1 MQSTPARE
9 RVLYTHPTAKA
20 WAEAQRLE
28 DRAEARRFK
37 LAAMFRT
44 INEYVVAG
52 RLSNGARV
60 VLAAIVDAVHPDKV
74 RRRIGPDGREH
85 AVLRAEISRGRIAKV
100 AAWSPIDEGQAP
112 TATEDERKR
121 LSNAIRRV
129 TRALAEL
136 QAAGILSRQRVNGG
150 RSVTIVEL
158 VGAPVVVEPGAPGG
172 TSSGGTS
179 TPPEAVP
186 TGGTSA
192 GGTSAPGG
200 TISSR
205 PVGQNC
211 PVRWDKN
218 VPPIPTAF
226 PKDIP
231 QQHCLVGDSPLS
243 PKGPRG
249 QGKPAEPPAPAPCLM
264 PVSVEATEPPAT
276 DEYHNE
282 RVAILQAAGVTGRP
296 LADLSV
302 RRLLPQSIK
311 AAVGKAKRRRNVESP
326 TGLLVSLLRELPDD
340 WAEGHCPPIRR
351 GPSPA
356 VTATLGP
363 KFKALWRSLDQ
374 AAWVAGMDRPDAHG
388 PSGRDMR
395 AAIIDTFLDK
405 FPQYRNAT
413 DRPHVDRPEFQA
425 WFVAGIEA
433 DITTNDQCS
442 WVFIAG
448 YLADVQDRLF
458 RDNDDDAWHRIK
470 PVVRWA
476 EAAGVL
482 PASVQE
488 ETWGQCWD
496 RAERSDEFIRWCVY
510 NVEALERAL
519 EQAEPPAALVSPAR
533 IDPSNDD
540 SIINA
545 PRVLNLLVDGLRRRL
560 EDDRD
565 EVFVEAFARVSLL
578 ERARQHGGQSPSPSS
593 PEYLRFV
600 VEEYNDITNEIEIA
614 QRDAEWGRGL
624 HAAIGQFPSIID
636 DINRD
641 GVGRRGR
648 FRGNVE
654 GRVSRFCGVARYR
667 ITADEIVAAYQF
679 RAELAASGAK
689 GSFDEPA
696 GLDDDDNQRLNQR
709 LLDII
714 NAEVVEPAIR
724 AEREAEDKR
733 VAAEI
738 NAK

>member
-1 MQSTPARE
+1 
-9 RVLYTHPTAKA
+9 
-20 WAEAQRLE
+20 
-28 DRAEARRFK
+28 
-37 LAAMFRT
+37 MFRT
-44 INEYVVAG
+44 INEFVVAG

-112 TATEDERKR
+112 TSTEDERKR

-158 VGAPVVVEPGAPGG
+158 VGAPVVVEPEAPVVESGAPGG

-179 TPPEAVP
+179 TPAEAVP
-186 TGGTSA
+186 TGGTSP

-205 PVGQNC
+205 PVGQKR
-211 PVRWDKN
+211 PDRWDKN

-226 PKDIP
+226 PKVTP
-231 QQHCLVGDSPLS
+231 QQHCLPVDPPLP

-249 QGKPAEPPAPAPCLM
+249 EGKPAEPPAPAPCLV

-296 LADLSV
+296 LAELSV

-311 AAVGKAKRRRNVESP
+311 AAAGKAKRRRNVESP

-363 KFKALWRSLDQ
+363 KFKALWATLDR
-374 AAWVAGMDRPDAHG
+374 ASWVTDISTGGVDRHF

-405 FPQYRNAT
+405 FPQFRNAT

-433 DITTNDQCS
+433 DED
-442 WVFIAG
+442 WVWRVAWNE
-448 YLADVQDRLF
+448 AHRRRLF
-458 RDNDDDAWHRIK
+458 LGDSQPNDDTLQWDRIK

-482 PASVQE
+482 AASVQE
-488 ETWGQCWD
+488 ETWAECWD
-496 RAERSDEFIRWCVY
+496 RAERSDEFVRWCIY
-510 NVEALERAL
+510 NVEALDEAL
-519 EQAEPPAALVSPAR
+519 HQAAPPATLVSPAR
-533 IDPSNDD
+533 IDPSNGD

-545 PRVLNLLVDGLRRRL
+545 PRVLNLLVEGVTRWL
-560 EDDRD
+560 ESCGPAAL
-565 EVFVEAFARVSLL
+565 VEAFARIAPL
-578 ERARQHGGQSPSPSS
+578 EWAREHQGQSPSPSS

-600 VEEYNDITNEIEIA
+600 VERCYEIGMGIVGTA
-614 QRDAEWGRGL
+614 CRDAGWARGL
-624 HAAIGQFPSIID
+624 HAAMGQFPSIID
-636 DINRD
+636 EFNRN
-641 GVGRRGR
+641 GLHGS
-648 FRGNVE
+648 NAA
-654 GRVSRFCGVARYR
+654 GVAAEFYQHTEGR
-667 ITADEIVAAYQF
+667 ITADEIVAA
-679 RAELAASGAK
+679 AELQAEFAIVGAMPLGK
-689 GSFDEPA
+689 LGT
-696 GLDDDDNQRLNQR
+696 DNHQRLIQR